1 MASSTKRTPEQIR
14 ASIEENRI
22 ALGESLGQ
30 LREEVIE
37 LTDWRSQLRANQ
49 ETLIIAAA
57 ATGFVV
63 AGGIGGSFQ
72 LVFGRRK
79 RKARR
84 SEAKAIK
91 LQAEASKAKVKA
103 AKRAARLT
111 TKSTS

>member
-1 MASSTKRTPEQIR
+1 MASSTKRTPEEIR

-57 ATGFVV
+57 ATGFVF
-63 AGGIGGSFQ
+63 AGGIGATFQ
-72 LVFGRRK
+72 LLFGRK
-79 RKARR
+79 QRKARR

-91 LQAEASKAKVKA
+91 LQAEASKAKRKA
-103 AKRAARLT
+103 AKRAAKL
-111 TKSTS
+111 KAKN